1 VSTEQEYDA
10 QAMLDDQ
17 DAAES
22 VVVPFPTSSFS
33 APALPPQVHPHQQA
47 SQRPQSSVPMSPA
60 IQPTSAQSLQNGATM
75 TQMGNV
81 PASFEGFDQMVDP
94 DPFGLTASMHFP
106 TPFSFDARR

>member
-17 DAAES
+17 DAADS

-33 APALPPQVHPHQQA
+33 APALPPQVHPQQ
-47 SQRPQSSVPMSPA
+47 QRPQSSVPMSPA
-60 IQPTSAQSLQNGATM
+60 TQPTAAQPLQNGAAM
-75 TQMGNV
+75 Q
-81 PASFEGFDQMVDP
+81 ASFEGFDQMVDP
-94 DPFGLTASMHFP
+94 DPFGLSASMHFP

>member
-33 APALPPQVHPHQQA
+33 APALPPQVHPHA
-47 SQRPQSSVPMSPA
+47 PQRTLPMSPVV
-60 IQPTSAQSLQNGATM
+60 QPTSQPLHNGATM
-75 TQMGNV
+75 GQMGNV
-81 PASFEGFDQMVDP
+81 PASFDGFDQMVDP

-106 TPFSFDARR
+106 TPFSFDTRR

>member
-1 VSTEQEYDA
+1 MSTEQEYDA

-33 APALPPQVHPHQQA
+33 APALPPQVHPHQPP
-47 SQRPQSSVPMSPA
+47 QRAQSSVPMSPA
-60 IQPTSAQSLQNGATM
+60 TQPTTAQPLQNGAA
-75 TQMGNV
+75 MGGV

-94 DPFGLTASMHFP
+94 DPFGLSASMHFP

>member
-1 VSTEQEYDA
+1 
-10 QAMLDDQ
+10 MLDDQ

-33 APALPPQVHPHQQA
+33 APALPPQVHPQPPRSQGSVAPMTPANATAAQQL
-47 SQRPQSSVPMSPA
+47 QS
-60 IQPTSAQSLQNGATM
+60 GATM
-75 TQMGNV
+75 TQLGNV
-81 PASFEGFDQMVDP
+81 PASFEGFDMVDP

>member
-1 VSTEQEYDA
+1 
-10 QAMLDDQ
+10 MLDDQ

-33 APALPPQVHPHQQA
+33 APALPPQVHPQQT
-47 SQRPQSSVPMSPA
+47 SRPQSSVVPMTPA
-60 IQPTSAQSLQNGATM
+60 DQPTSAQQLHSGATVS
-75 TQMGNV
+75 QMGSV